1 MAVQE
6 FLNQRA
12 VSVTVG
18 GSYILPNWYDPQ
30 GKLRTFA
37 CRTTRVSPF
46 RMIAEVPVVGKVGDR
61 LTAYFRDFGKIE
73 GAISDTMA
81 RSFLIE
87 LEMTRER
94 REKLSDMLTWIQKK
108 QQNPAVLEL
117 RKDARFVPPVPHSTL
132 TLADGAIH
140 PCFIIDCSVSGVAV
154 SAAVQPPVGMPLAV
168 GACVGRV
175 VRLLPNGIAVKFVE
189 KQTIRDLDRL
199 VSRTVPA
206 AVKVAVTAEV
216 PVAAMSV
223 VMA

>member
-12 VSVTVG
+12 VSVIVG
-18 GSYILPNWYDPQ
+18 GNYVLPNWYDPQ

-37 CRTTRVSPF
+37 GRTTRVSPF
-46 RMIAEVPVVGKVGDR
+46 RMIVGVPVVGKVGDR
-61 LTAYFRDFGKIE
+61 LTTYFRDFGKIE
-73 GAISDTMA
+73 GAISDIMA

-117 RKDARFVPPVPHSTL
+117 RKDARFIPPVPHSTL

-140 PCFIIDCSVSGVAV
+140 PCLIIDCSVSGVAV
-154 SAAVQPPVGMPLAV
+154 SAAVQPPIGMPLAV

-199 VSRTVPA
+199 VARTVPA
-206 AVKVAVTAEV
+206 AVKVAVTTEV